1 MTPHRLHFLWITTFV
16 LTLSLSLCAADG
28 DAEWRKVKDAIEGLR
43 DPQPPPQSREDA
55 LVMLKTGLVEFDATY
70 AAALKAAPS
79 NPARWEAALFES
91 LVGNAREMA
100 GVPPPAKKAISLD
113 DILAAEEVKQFVDF
127 MKKWMKP

>member
-70 AAALKAAPS
+70 AAFKRLLRRKGMPS
-79 NPARWEAALFES
+79 R
-91 LVGNAREMA
+91 
-100 GVPPPAKKAISLD
+100 
-113 DILAAEEVKQFVDF
+113 
-127 MKKWMKP
+127 